1 MRKVSVFS
9 KKLGSKVTVELNKE
23 KKAPKSSWEA
33 WINAGWGNWAP
44 VCNK

>member
-23 KKAPKSSWEA
+23 KKATKPSWEA
-33 WINAGWGNWAP
+33 WVNAGWGNWAP